1 MQTQPQTPKSAV
13 LVLGS
18 ADPANTGRAA
28 LTLPGVSSVTAD
40 PNRGQL
46 VIRYDPNKVEAQH
59 IRRAVRPELEF
70 DARHV
75 CVLLRAWP
83 KLAKA
88 FPAAASL
95 L

>member
-1 MQTQPQTPKSAV
+1 MQTQLQTPKCAV

-18 ADPANTGRAA
+18 SDPANAGSAA
-28 LTLPGVSSVTAD
+28 LALPGVSSVTAD

-46 VIRYDPNKVEAQH
+46 LVRYDPTAVEARH
-59 IRRAVRPELEF
+59 ILRAVRPELAF
-70 DARHV
+70 DARNV
-75 CVLLRAWP
+75 CFLLSAWP